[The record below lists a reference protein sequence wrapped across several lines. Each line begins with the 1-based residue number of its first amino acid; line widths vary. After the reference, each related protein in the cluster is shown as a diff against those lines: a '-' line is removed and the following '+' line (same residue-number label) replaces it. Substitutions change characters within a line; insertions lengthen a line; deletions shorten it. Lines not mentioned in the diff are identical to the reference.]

1 MSRQAALN
9 ARLAKAVSRFSRC
22 SVLVVGDVSLD
33 ELVWGR
39 ACALSPDSL
48 APVVRVTR
56 EQQRPGA
63 AGAVAGMLAGLG
75 VNVHLVSVVG
85 ADEHGE
91 RLRHALVDAGVTC
104 EAIFS
109 SRARTTTRI
118 TRTYAQG
125 MQVGHIER
133 AAHCPLVTEEL
144 QLTGRHIRSVAAE
157 IDAAVVV
164 DDGKGVVTEELA
176 QMVVDTCRDHDIPVV
191 ESFATDW
198 PPRETSPD
206 AIIVDYFGAR
216 PDDGAGSMH
225 DSDPLIERGGRESL
239 DRSGVSSVLMY
250 LRDKGLA
257 LFRKGQ
263 KKGRRFPL
271 PTNAAIELT
280 DAREAAVAVFSA
292 ALACGASHHDAAGLA
307 CCALGLAASQ
317 VGPAWFDRR
326 ALVHGERGRRVKKRP
341 SRSRSA

>member
-1 MSRQAALN
+1 MPRQTAPSP
-9 ARLAKAVSRFSRC
+9 RLAKAVSRFSRC

-56 EQQRPGA
+56 EEQRPGA

-85 ADEHGE
+85 ADEDGE
-91 RLRHALVDAGVTC
+91 RLRHALQDIGVGC

-133 AAHCPLVTEEL
+133 AAHCPLVDDEL
-144 QLTGRHIRSVAAE
+144 RLSGHHIRSVASE

-176 QMVVDTCRDHDIPVV
+176 RLVIDTCRDHDTPVV

-198 PPRETSPD
+198 PSRETSPD
-206 AIIVDYFGAR
+206 AVIVDYFGAR
-216 PDDGAGSMH
+216 PNDGASSMH

-257 LFRKGQ
+257 LFRKGH
-263 KKGRRFPL
+263 KKGRRYPL
-271 PTNAAIELT
+271 PPNVAIELT

-292 ALACGASHHDAAGLA
+292 ALACGAPHHDAASLA
-307 CCALGLAASQ
+307 CCALGLAASR
-317 VGPAWFDRR
+317 VGPVWVDRR
-326 ALVHGERGRRVKKRP
+326 TLTSGETGGRGPKRVG
-341 SRSRSA
+341 RS

>member
-1 MSRQAALN
+1 MPQQTAPN
-9 ARLAKAVSRFSRC
+9 PRLAKVLSRFSRR
-22 SVLVVGDVSLD
+22 SILVVGDISLD

-56 EQQRPGA
+56 EEQRPGA

-75 VNVHLVSVVG
+75 VNVHLVSLVG
-85 ADEHGE
+85 ADEYGE
-91 RLRHALVDAGVTC
+91 RVRHALQDVGVTC

-109 SRARTTTRI
+109 SRARSTTRI

-133 AAHCPLVTEEL
+133 AAHCPLVEEEFRL
-144 QLTGRHIRSVAAE
+144 AGHHIKSIAGE
-157 IDAAVVV
+157 IDAAVLI
-164 DDGKGVVTEELA
+164 DDGKGVVTEQLA
-176 QMVVDTCRDHDIPVV
+176 RAVIDVCRAHGKPVV

-198 PPRETSPD
+198 PSRETSPD
-206 AIIVDYFGAR
+206 VVIVDYFGAR
-216 PDDGAGSMH
+216 PSDGASSMH

-239 DRSGVSSVLMY
+239 DRSGVSSVVMY

-257 LFRKGQ
+257 LFRKGH
-263 KKGRRFPL
+263 KKGKRYHL
-271 PTNAAIELT
+271 PPNGAIELT

-292 ALACGASHHDAAGLA
+292 ALACGAPPSDAAGLA
-307 CCALGLAASQ
+307 CCALGLAASR
-317 VGPAWFDRR
+317 VGPVWIDRR
-326 ALVHGERGRRVKKRP
+326 SLASGDAGSRGRKRAN
-341 SRSRSA
+341 RS